1 MTEQRLWMKRGI
13 PPPAHRDTGELH
25 VGKPRLLANTSFT
38 PQEPTMSVEKI
49 QCPSAAIVWMNQ
61 KNPILNPF
69 LEIIVMMALLTS
81 DNGFCGN
88 SKNT

>member
-1 MTEQRLWMKRGI
+1 
-13 PPPAHRDTGELH
+13 
-25 VGKPRLLANTSFT
+25 
-38 PQEPTMSVEKI
+38 MSVEKI
-49 QCPSAAIVWMNQ
+49 QCPSAAVVWMDQ

-88 SKNT
+88 SEST